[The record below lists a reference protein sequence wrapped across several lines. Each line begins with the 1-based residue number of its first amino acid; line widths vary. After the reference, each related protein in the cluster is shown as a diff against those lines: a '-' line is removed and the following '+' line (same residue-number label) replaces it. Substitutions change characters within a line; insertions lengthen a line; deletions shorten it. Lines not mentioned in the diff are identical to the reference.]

1 MWTGGF
7 YSSYFTSIIMLT
19 VLTDDKYFGQILS
32 LAKRFPEGG
41 LANLSKELYAAVSNP
56 FRFLILADV
65 EGEVLRGFFF
75 AALSVWNGERVAF
88 VRGYAYDGRISK
100 SVYFSGYQQVREW
113 CKTRRITALLG
124 FTQRPKGFIRRYG
137 CAVISAVIRKELV

>member
-1 MWTGGF
+1 
-7 YSSYFTSIIMLT
+7 MLIT
-19 VLTDDKYFGQILS
+19 LTDDKYFESILS

-41 LANLSKELYAAVSNP
+41 AKNLSRELYAAVSNP
-56 FRFLILADV
+56 FRFLILADM

-75 AALSVWNGERVAF
+75 AALSIWNGERVAF

-100 SVYFSGYQQVREW
+100 EVYLSGYRQVQEW
-113 CKTRRITALLG
+113 CKTRKATALLG

-137 CAVISAVIRKELV
+137 CQVISAVIRKELK